1 LRHRLRWIVA
11 AAIVVLLA
19 VGGAVAWYVFGEDA
33 PDKPTLSDKTNAG
46 VATNADP
53 SGTWRV
59 APGKDVFVGYRIKE
73 LFGGSTIKRDAV
85 GRTPDVTGSI
95 TIDDGVVTKADVRA
109 DVTALDSKRA
119 ARDSY
124 LRSNALE
131 TTEFPQASFVLTEPL
146 ELRTRV
152 RAGDDVEVRATGDLT
167 LHGTEK
173 RMTLTLQ
180 ARFDGDTIEVVGTA
194 PVVLADYGID
204 APDTAVARVDDNGSL
219 ELRLVFDRA

>member
-33 PDKPTLSDKTNAG
+33 PDKPTLSDNTNAD
-46 VATNADP
+46 AAANADP

-85 GRTPDVTGSI
+85 GRTPKVTGMMVI
-95 TIDDGVVTKADVRA
+95 IDGAVDTARVEA
-109 DVTALDSKRA
+109 DVTALNSGRA

-124 LRSNALE
+124 LRDNALQTNDFPE
-131 TTEFPQASFVLTEPL
+131 ATFEITTPI
-146 ELRTRV
+146 ELPHGL
-152 RAGDDVEVRATGDLT
+152 RAGEAVDLRLTGDLR
-167 LHGTEK
+167 LHGQT
-173 RMTLTLQ
+173 RSIRVPVQ

-204 APDTAVARVDDNGSL
+204 APDTAVARVDDDGSL